1 MHLIQR
7 IKNIFSPPSPLP
19 PEDSAREE
27 AQFKIRYQTF
37 RRLLSANNAALDIM
51 TELEEAARGHRHFG
65 MHFLRSRATAATA
78 KVYAIVENMR
88 LLAPEKYE
96 DLPGV
101 MRSIQTEIQAELQV
115 KTSGGQPGRILELS
129 RITAADTADVGGKM
143 ANLGELRNVLHMTVP
158 DGFAITARAYA
169 RG

>member
-1 MHLIQR
+1 MVDLKSVDRHL
-7 IKNIFSPPSPLP
+7 
-19 PEDSAREE
+19 EGV
-27 AQFKIRYQTF
+27 
-37 RRLLSANNAALDIM
+37 AAYII
-51 TELEEAARGHRHFG
+51 
-65 MHFLRSRATAATA
+65 
-78 KVYAIVENMR
+78 YAIVENMR

-101 MRSIQTEIQAELQV
+101 MRSIQMEIQAELQV

-129 RITAADTADVGGKM
+129 RITTADTADVGGKM

-169 RG
+169 EFMRQSDLWEEINCLVLGHSMAGYFAGDDRRRAEDEDAEEQNSSLLELCAKIQNMILA

>member
-51 TELEEAARGHRHFG
+51 TELEEAAREHRHFG
-65 MHFLRSRATAATA
+65 MHFRII
-78 KVYAIVENMR
+78 KVININIFYFI
-88 LLAPEKYE
+88 K
-96 DLPGV
+96 
-101 MRSIQTEIQAELQV
+101 SII
-115 KTSGGQPGRILELS
+115 
-129 RITAADTADVGGKM
+129 
-143 ANLGELRNVLHMTVP
+143 
-158 DGFAITARAYA
+158 
-169 RG
+169 